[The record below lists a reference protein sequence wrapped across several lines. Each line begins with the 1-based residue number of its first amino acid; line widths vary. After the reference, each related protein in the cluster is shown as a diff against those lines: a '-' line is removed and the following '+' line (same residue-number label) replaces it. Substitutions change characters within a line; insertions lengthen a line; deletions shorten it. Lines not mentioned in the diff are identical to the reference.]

1 MRFTIAT
8 FNLRNLA
15 KPEVPIYADL
25 MYNNDEYEE
34 KINWTA
40 QQLQKMNA
48 DIVSFQECF
57 QSEALLEAIQRSGC
71 YSDSHFV
78 MPFDN
83 ESLPRVALLSRFPI
97 VEHEGI
103 KELPSNTKTTDFSQF
118 RRPIVRSQI
127 QLPSSRINLFA
138 VHLKSRQPLFLD
150 EQDKNEPH
158 TYLQGL
164 ARSLHLR
171 SLEAISIQHLANTVR
186 ENDPTSPIFIAG
198 DLNDTSQSVTT
209 QLLCGCYPPYNSEL
223 TVQRK
228 FWSRRFHCLND
239 EISKK
244 SNFLGMYTHI
254 FDGHYECLDHILASD
269 HIHPK
274 NPNAIGKL
282 VYLQYFTDHL
292 IDHSQKGIYLP
303 KGASDHGQ
311 VVAHIQ
317 LY

>member
-15 KPEVPIYADL
+15 KAEMPIYADL
-25 MYNNDEYEE
+25 TYNNDEYEE

-57 QSEALLEAIQRSGC
+57 QSEALLEAIKRSGC
-71 YSDSHFV
+71 YSDFHFV

-83 ESLPRVALLSRFPI
+83 ESLPRVALLSRYPI

-103 KELPSNTKTTDFSQF
+103 KELPSNTRTTDFSQF

-127 QLPSSRINLFA
+127 QLPSSRIHLFA
-138 VHLKSRQPLFLD
+138 VHLKSRQPLFLED
-150 EQDKNEPH
+150 QDKNEPH
-158 TYLQGL
+158 IYLQAL

-171 SLEAISIQHLANTVR
+171 SLEAIAIQHLAHETR
-186 ENDPTSPIFIAG
+186 KSDPSTPIFIAG

-223 TVQRK
+223 SIQRK
-228 FWSRRFHCLND
+228 FWNRRFHF
-239 EISKK
+239 S
-244 SNFLGMYTHI
+244 SLG
-254 FDGHYECLDHILASD
+254 D
-269 HIHPK
+269 
-274 NPNAIGKL
+274 
-282 VYLQYFTDHL
+282 
-292 IDHSQKGIYLP
+292 
-303 KGASDHGQ
+303 
-311 VVAHIQ
+311 
-317 LY
+317 